1 MQTHLLA
8 EGVGFEPTCPDRA
21 NAFRVRCSI
30 WNIVEV
36 GILSTEPGGTFDRAE
51 NDLSKESKASKPTI
65 YKAFRRFLIW
75 RNFLQNEEKMER
87 KTDQVQMRIDK
98 K

>member
-1 MQTHLLA
+1 MQGLSIRTDEVSKMH
-8 EGVGFEPTCPDRA
+8 R
-21 NAFRVRCSI
+21 FRVRCSI

-36 GILSTEPGGTFDRAE
+36 GILSTEPGGTFGSAE
-51 NDLSKESKASKPTI
+51 NDLSKELKAGKPTI
-65 YKAFRRFLIW
+65 CKAFRLFLIW
-75 RNFLQNEEKMER
+75 LKFLQNEEKMER